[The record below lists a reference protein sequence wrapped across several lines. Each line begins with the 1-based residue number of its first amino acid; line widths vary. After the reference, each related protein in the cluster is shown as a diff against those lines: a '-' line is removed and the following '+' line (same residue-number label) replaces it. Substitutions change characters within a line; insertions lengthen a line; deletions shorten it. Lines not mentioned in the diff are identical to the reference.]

1 MLCERCNKNEA
12 TFHKSVYIN
21 GKGYEVHLCH
31 NCAKDVDFDLDINSN
46 IPINL
51 EFDNYFD
58 NSFDNFEKRLI
69 DDFFGINNFFTP
81 TMMLE
86 ENSKRCPECNSS
98 FNDFLRRGKLGC
110 SKCYDVFNNEIRD
123 MLENMDNP
131 TDFSL
136 EIGSELNKL
145 QPTELE
151 KLTNEYNKAIEEERY
166 EDAGELKKKIN
177 ALRNKKED
185 KKENN

>member
-1 MLCERCNKNEA
+1 MLCEKCNKNDA

-31 NCAKDVDFDLDINSN
+31 DCAKDVEFDLDIENEL
-46 IPINL
+46 PINI
-51 EFDNYFD
+51 
-58 NSFDNFEKRLI
+58 SFDNFDDSFRKLENQFINEFFDMENMFAPTIRLE
-69 DDFFGINNFFTP
+69 N
-81 TMMLE
+81 
-86 ENSKRCPECNSS
+86 NSKRCPECKSS

-110 SKCYDVFNNEIRD
+110 NKCYDTFNNEIRD

-136 EIGSELNKL
+136 EIGSEINKI
-145 QPTELE
+145 QPSELE
-151 KLTNEYNKAIEEERY
+151 KLTDEYNKAIEEERY

-177 ALRNKKED
+177 ELRQKED

>member
-31 NCAKDVDFDLDINSN
+31 SCAKDIDFDIAMDAD

-51 EFDNYFD
+51 T
-58 NSFDNFEKRLI
+58 FDNFDDNFESFKNHLI
-69 DDFFGINNFFTP
+69 DEFFDIDNLFHP
-81 TMMLE
+81 TMRLE
-86 ENSKRCPECNSS
+86 ENSKRCPECKSS

-110 SKCYDVFNNEIRD
+110 NKCYDTFNNEIRD

-131 TDFSL
+131 TDFTL
-136 EIGSELNKL
+136 EIGTELNKL
-145 QPTELE
+145 EPTELE
-151 KLTNEYNKAIEEERY
+151 KLNIEYNRAIEEERY

-177 ALRNKKED
+177 CLSDKND
-185 KKENN
+185 KKENV